1 MMKSLRMDKFYLKS
15 VNLIGRLK
23 LQRNILNQGKL
34 YLLKISLRKKFHKT
48 KLNLKRKKP
57 KRKSQLILMEK
68 RKRKAKRNQ
77 S

>member
-1 MMKSLRMDKFYLKS
+1 MDKFYLKS

-23 LQRNILNQGKL
+23 LQRNIMNQGKL

-57 KRKSQLILMEK
+57 KRKIQLILMEK